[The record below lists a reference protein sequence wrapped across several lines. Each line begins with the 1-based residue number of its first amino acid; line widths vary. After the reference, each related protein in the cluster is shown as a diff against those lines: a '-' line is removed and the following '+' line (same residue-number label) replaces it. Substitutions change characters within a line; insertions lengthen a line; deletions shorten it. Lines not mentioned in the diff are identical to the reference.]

1 MNTVSVRVI
10 FINTVSQT
18 FLTFLPLSPTILSAW
33 QKLSSSW
40 TSPCLNPS
48 NSTLLKK
55 THIQTGFPL
64 DFFKMNFYWSI
75 VDFFYFKNL
84 ASQVALEVKKKKKKP
99 RLPLQETQKMQV
111 QSLEEEMTT
120 HSSFITWEIPWP
132 EEPGG
137 LQSKGSQ
144 GVRRDWAHMHGW
156 TVDLQCVSFCCT
168 TKWTSNMYTYIFFLD
183 FLPI

>member
-1 MNTVSVRVI
+1 
-10 FINTVSQT
+10 
-18 FLTFLPLSPTILSAW
+18 
-33 QKLSSSW
+33 
-40 TSPCLNPS
+40 
-48 NSTLLKK
+48 
-55 THIQTGFPL
+55 
-64 DFFKMNFYWSI
+64 MNFYWSI

-84 ASQVALEVKKKKKKP
+84 ASQVALVVKNKQTKKNT

-144 GVRRDWAHMHGW
+144 GVRRD
-156 TVDLQCVSFCCT
+156 
-168 TKWTSNMYTYIFFLD
+168 
-183 FLPI
+183 